1 MSRNK
6 NSTLLL
12 EAMEAVGEVIEAYE
26 TRERVSN
33 NTVAFL
39 EGKPLSAGDTIY
51 GDLERMTRSLGSKGI
66 IQHYKKKAS
75 VSHDKLESLNEIKA
89 SILRLLKTELD

>member
-39 EGKPLSAGDTIY
+39 E
-51 GDLERMTRSLGSKGI
+51 ENR
-66 IQHYKKKAS
+66 
-75 VSHDKLESLNEIKA
+75 
-89 SILRLLKTELD
+89 